1 MPTALVGFAV
11 VFGPKNVFKK
21 IRALPMNQ
29 IHIVINMGVEI
40 NSPGVEV
47 IYCSFFIFHISF
59 FFLFF
64 VFSFVTS
71 LLTLNLPT
79 FLQTKKKVTLKI
91 YKKRV

>member
-21 IRALPMNQ
+21 IRALPVNQ

-47 IYCSFFIFHISF
+47 IYCSFFIFHILDI
-59 FFLFF
+59 FFLVKNYAFIPLFF
-64 VFSFVTS
+64 
-71 LLTLNLPT
+71 NMEKMH
-79 FLQTKKKVTLKI
+79 FLD
-91 YKKRV
+91 